1 MSTYEEFDEGAP
13 ALDDVE
19 MDDDDAELN
28 ALAGNPTACGGD
40 TAMPPSPRS
49 DTSATSDDD
58 DDDGGGPG
66 STEQLAPPPQAP
78 QAPLGAAEEL
88 RQMQAV
94 ADGAGPL
101 APTLAGGASYFL
113 VANRWWRQWTRYSG
127 FDEDAD
133 AEEEGHGPTSISGAA
148 AAPGWVADFEEDAD
162 ARPGPMDNTPIFAVV
177 PASTT
182 KLRKNILEVLGG
194 RGDYVIL
201 RPEAHALLAAWY
213 GGGPPAERPAVADGA
228 YGRVKLDLYG
238 MSFKVHRSAV
248 DADPK
253 QLEISI
259 PKSASVAD
267 LKLLACKT
275 FGIDPKSCQL
285 WDWFNNK
292 PYADLEPS
300 LKAEDSLKSAKL
312 IEDQDLYLNERTG
325 GADGGYPKLKADYGY
340 GGGSSGSSG
349 YSYGGGGYSYN
360 SSYSAGDSAVD
371 SRPPPAPG
379 SVGLQN
385 LGNTCFMNSVLQCL
399 SHTPGLPQFF
409 AKAEAGGRFAAD
421 LNEDNPLGHNGKL
434 AEAFG
439 SLLQLI
445 HSGGCSAVA
454 PRNFKHV
461 MGEARPEFAGYNQ
474 HDSQEL
480 LSFLLDGLHEDLNL
494 VRVKP
499 FVEATEGK
507 GRPDA
512 EVAAEALGGHR
523 MRNRSWVQD
532 LYLGQYRSTV
542 VCPNAA
548 CDHHTSVTFDPYTSV
563 TLPLVPPKDESKKAV
578 SVVVARASGEAGLA
592 GACQKLSVQVERD
605 CKNRDLKKAAIEAA
619 NSSGAAEGA
628 PPLLI
633 ENCVMFELFAN
644 KVFTWFEDGDDCSV
658 KGSDIA
664 VLMEVGDPR
673 HFTDGQ
679 HSYGRSTRSGLYSSS
694 SSSSYGN
701 NNISSDDEDAEDA
714 DSDSVAIVMLHA
726 KFVEPTYSY
735 VGSRKQAKLIH
746 APWLFSLSQ
755 SATPAQLHREV
766 LQRLRALVRPGP
778 AHTKHQETGRGNSVT
793 GLSNGRRVSQGSFDA
808 IVNDI
813 MAEECIDAG
822 CSYDDC
828 LCSDRNEA
836 ESKAVARLSA
846 QGKDLSAVD
855 APPTTGAAAAAGGD
869 GGGGGGGGG
878 PPSGSD
884 DGSDLDMDLGLA
896 TAACL
901 SAEEVQLLDS
911 VLRSPADCFVIKA
924 CSSYGPS
931 GASDSFD
938 PIPAEGEEGSQ
949 APLLDVT
956 APKYGKPDRKLTAF
970 VELTCAPDAAAL
982 LDKLMDATPYS
993 TLTQEDNNSSYN
1005 SPSETRPALE
1015 LDDCLDLFSS
1025 TETLTETETWYCP
1038 TCKDHVLASKTLDFW
1053 SAPPVLVF
1061 HLKRFTYD
1069 EYSRDKNETT
1079 VRYPLEID
1087 MKDRILSKTRGTAEE
1102 VAAETVYALFAV
1114 STHFGGMGGGH
1125 YTAAARSTED
1135 GSWCVRRLP
1144 TPRPCPL
1151 LLIPLQLR

>member
-1 MSTYEEFDEGAP
+1 M
-13 ALDDVE
+13 
-19 MDDDDAELN
+19 
-28 ALAGNPTACGGD
+28 
-40 TAMPPSPRS
+40 
-49 DTSATSDDD
+49 
-58 DDDGGGPG
+58 
-66 STEQLAPPPQAP
+66 
-78 QAPLGAAEEL
+78 
-88 RQMQAV
+88 
-94 ADGAGPL
+94 
-101 APTLAGGASYFL
+101 
-113 VANRWWRQWTRYSG
+113 
-127 FDEDAD
+127 
-133 AEEEGHGPTSISGAA
+133 
-148 AAPGWVADFEEDAD
+148 
-162 ARPGPMDNTPIFAVV
+162 
-177 PASTT
+177 
-182 KLRKNILEVLGG
+182 
-194 RGDYVIL
+194 
-201 RPEAHALLAAWY
+201 
-213 GGGPPAERPAVADGA
+213 ADGA

-238 MSFKVHRSAV
+238 MSFKVHRSAA

-259 PKSASVAD
+259 PKSASVAE
-267 LKLLACKT
+267 LKLMACKA
-275 FGIDPKSCQL
+275 FDIDPKSCQL

-300 LKAEDSLKSAKL
+300 LKAEDSLKNAKL
-312 IEDQDLYLNERTG
+312 IEDQDLYLNERD
-325 GADGGYPKLKADYGY
+325 GADGEYPKLKADNGY
-340 GGGSSGSSG
+340 SGGSSGSS

-409 AKAEAGGRFAAD
+409 APAEAGGRFAAD

-445 HSGGCSAVA
+445 HSGNCSAVA

-512 EVAAEALGGHR
+512 EVAAEALEGHR

-548 CDHHTSVTFDPYTSV
+548 CGHHTSVTFDPYTSV

-578 SVVVARASGEAGLA
+578 SVVVARAGGEAGLA

-605 CKNRDLKKAAIEAA
+605 CKYLDLKKAAIEAA

-644 KVFTWFEDGDDCSV
+644 KVFAWFEDGDDCTV

-673 HFTDGQ
+673 HFTDGRR
-679 HSYGRSTRSGLYSSS
+679 SYGRSTRSGLYSSS
-694 SSSSYGN
+694 SSSSSSYGGN
-701 NNISSDDEDAEDA
+701 YGGNYSSSDEDAEDA
-714 DSDSVAIVMLHA
+714 DGDSVAVVMLHA
-726 KFVEPTYSY
+726 KFMAPTYSY
-735 VGSRKQAKLIH
+735 AGSRKQAKLIH

-755 SATPAQLHREV
+755 TATPAQLHREV
-766 LQRLRALVRPGP
+766 LRRLRALVRPGS
-778 AHTKHQETGRGNSVT
+778 AHTKHQETGRGNSVP
-793 GLSNGRRVSQGSFDA
+793 GLSTGRRVSQGSFDA
-808 IVNDI
+808 IVDDI
-813 MAEECIDAG
+813 MAAECEDAT
-822 CSYDDC
+822 CSVRGDC

-846 QGKDLSAVD
+846 QGQDLSAVA
-855 APPTTGAAAAAGGD
+855 APPTTGAAAAAGG

-884 DGSDLDMDLGLA
+884 DDSDLDMDLGLA

-911 VLRSPADCFVIKA
+911 VLRTPADCFVIKA

-931 GASDSFD
+931 GTSDSFD
-938 PIPAEGEEGSQ
+938 PIPAEGEGGSQ

-970 VELTCAPDAAAL
+970 VELTCDPDAAAL

-1005 SPSETRPALE
+1005 SPSETQPALE

-1087 MKDRILSKTRGTAEE
+1087 MKDRILSKTTGTAEE

-1135 GSWCVRRLP
+1135 GSWCVRRLLVNP
-1144 TPRPCPL
+1144 PPVPPPPPPL
-1151 LLIPLQLR
+1151 AALLIGAHPLPELQTRCHRRALLPQERLQRLERHADRRGEHPGGGDCGRGVPSVLPAPRSLARVLGRHRQIRCTHGSSG